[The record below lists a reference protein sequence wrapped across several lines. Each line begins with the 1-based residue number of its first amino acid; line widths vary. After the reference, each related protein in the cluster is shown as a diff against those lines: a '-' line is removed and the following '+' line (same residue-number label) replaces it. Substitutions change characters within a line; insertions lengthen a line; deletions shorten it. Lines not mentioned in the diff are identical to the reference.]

1 MTVRA
6 WNDWRTNAELIADV
20 HELGWLRDTDR
31 VLDCT
36 YGLGVFWK
44 LWKPRLFI
52 GCDIDPD
59 KSPIGRSVDFTDLPW
74 NYRFFDAVVFDPP
87 YKLNGTPDGA
97 VDGRYGV
104 HEVSTWQDRMELI
117 GAGARECARVSKDR
131 LLVKC
136 QDQVSSGQVRWQTD
150 YVTDVIREL
159 GGWRKV
165 DRFDMIGT
173 SRPQPGGRKQ
183 KHAHGRPSTLL
194 VFQREGN

>member
-6 WNDWRTNAELIADV
+6 WNDWPTNADLIVDV
-20 HELGWLRDTDR
+20 ARLGWLRDDDR
-31 VLDCT
+31 VLDPT

-44 LWKPRLFI
+44 KWRPRRFV
-52 GCDIDPD
+52 GCDIDPE
-59 KSPIGRSVDFTDLPW
+59 KSMLGRSVDFTDLPW
-74 NYRFFDAVVFDPP
+74 HGQFFDAVVFDPP
-87 YKLNGTPDGA
+87 YKLNGTPDGTM
-97 VDGRYGV
+97 DGRYGV

-117 GAGARECARVSKDR
+117 GAGARECARVSCDR
-131 LLVKC
+131 LLIKC

-150 YVTDVIREL
+150 YVTDVIGGL

-173 SRPQPGGRKQ
+173 ARPQPGDRKQ

-194 VFQREGN
+194 VFQRKGK

>member
-6 WNDWRTNAELIADV
+6 WNDWPTNADLIADV
-20 HELGWLRDTDR
+20 AKLGWLRDDDR

-44 LWKPRLFI
+44 KWRPRRFV
-52 GCDIDPD
+52 GCDIDVD
-59 KSPIGRSVDFTDLPW
+59 KSPLGRSVDFTDLPW
-74 NYRFFDAVVFDPP
+74 RDRFFDAVVFDPP

-104 HEVSTWQDRMELI
+104 HEVATWQDRMGLI
-117 GAGARECARVSKDR
+117 GAGARECARVSGDR

-150 YVTDVIREL
+150 YVTDVIQGL

-165 DRFDMIGT
+165 DRFDMTGT
-173 SRPQPGGRKQ
+173 ARPQPEGRKQ
-183 KHAHGRPSTLL
+183 KHAHDRPSTLL
-194 VFQREGN
+194 VFQRKGK